1 LRPEISRQDI
11 EEANQRIASYIHHTP
26 VLMSSTFNRLTGSN
40 VYFKCENFQKA
51 GAFKSRG
58 ASNALFMNLD
68 KAKKHG
74 VATHSSGN
82 HAQALSRVANF
93 AGVKAHI
100 VMPENSNP
108 LKVAAVREYGGII
121 TFCLPTLQAR
131 EETLQQ
137 VMVKTGAIEIHPYDN
152 PDIIAGQA
160 TAAKELFE
168 NMPVADFIIAPVGGG
183 GLLSGTALAAS
194 FFSPGTKVIAAEPLM
209 ANDAWQS
216 FRAKSLIPSI
226 APDTIADGLRT
237 SLGNLTFPLIM
248 KHVHEIL
255 TVTEQG
261 IIDAMKL
268 IWLRMKII
276 IEPSAAVVP
285 AAILEH
291 PEVFRNK
298 TVGAILSGG
307 NADIYQ
313 LPWHE

>member
-1 LRPEISRQDI
+1 LKPEISRLHI
-11 EEANQRIASYIHHTP
+11 EEAHQRIASYIHQTP
-26 VLMSSTFNRLTGSN
+26 VMQSSSVNLITGCKIF
-40 VYFKCENFQKA
+40 FKCENFQKA

-58 ASNALFMNLD
+58 ASNALFKHLE

-82 HAQALSRVANF
+82 HAQALARVANY
-93 AGVKAHI
+93 AGVKAYI

-108 LKVAAVREYGGII
+108 LKIAAVREYGGLI
-121 TFCLPTLQAR
+121 TFCQPTLQAR
-131 EETLQQ
+131 EETLQK
-137 VMVKTGAIEIHPYDN
+137 VMAETGAIEIHPYDN

-168 NMPVADFIIAPVGGG
+168 EMPRADMIIAPVGGG
-183 GLLSGTALAAS
+183 GLLSGTALAS
-194 FFSPGTKVIAAEPLM
+194 HYFSQGTPVIAAEPFQ

-216 FRAKSLIPSI
+216 FQSKSYIPSV
-226 APDTIADGLRT
+226 APNTIADGLRT
-237 SLGNLTFPLIM
+237 SLGELTFPIIM
-248 KHVHEIL
+248 KHVDDIL
-255 TVTEQG
+255 TVSEQG

-291 PEVFRNK
+291 PEVFKNK

-307 NADIYQ
+307 NADIYH

>member
-1 LRPEISRQDI
+1 MQ
-11 EEANQRIASYIHHTP
+11 
-26 VLMSSTFNRLTGSN
+26 SSSVNLITGCKIF
-40 VYFKCENFQKA
+40 FKCENFQKA

-58 ASNALFMNLD
+58 ASNALFKHLE

-82 HAQALSRVANF
+82 HAQALARVANY
-93 AGVKAHI
+93 AGIKAFI

-108 LKVAAVREYGGII
+108 LKIAAVREYGGLI
-121 TFCLPTLQAR
+121 TFCQPTLQAR

-137 VMVKTGAIEIHPYDN
+137 VMVETGAIEIHPYDN

-160 TAAKELFE
+160 TAAKELIE
-168 NMPVADFIIAPVGGG
+168 EMPRADMIIAPVGGG
-183 GLLSGTALAAS
+183 GLLSGTALAS
-194 FFSPGTKVIAAEPLM
+194 HYFSQGTPVIAAEPFQ

-216 FRAKSLIPSI
+216 FQSKSYIPSV
-226 APDTIADGLRT
+226 APNTIADGLRT
-237 SLGNLTFPLIM
+237 SLGELTFPIIM
-248 KHVHEIL
+248 KHVDDIL
-255 TVTEQG
+255 TVSEQG

-291 PEVFRNK
+291 PEVFKNK

-307 NADIYQ
+307 NADIYH